1 MRRRAALFAV
11 LVVLTACAQ
20 CSNWK
25 SEKNVLGDTGAKPA
39 GTEAAATVDQIIDRY
54 VEAIGGPG
62 ASRGVT
68 TIQAKGTFE
77 LPEMK
82 ITGSLEFYA
91 KVPNKSGT
99 IVRTPDDSIFVIQA
113 FDGTV
118 GWERSLRSEEGRIA
132 VRQIKGAEL
141 NQLSLDSD
149 FHREFKLKE
158 IYPRM
163 TLKGRVKVDDRDAQA
178 IEAVPNAGSRETLY
192 FDVQT
197 GLLVRR
203 DMTAYLPTGETPS
216 EVYFDDYKPVTGASG
231 LKIAYTRTIIF
242 PEGTEGNTILRFK
255 EARANVQL
263 NDSTFSMPR
272 Q

>member
-1 MRRRAALFAV
+1 MRRRVVLVAV
-11 LVVLTACAQ
+11 LVALTACVQ
-20 CSNWK
+20 CSHLK
-25 SEKNVLGDTGAKPA
+25 SEKNVLGDTEGKAAVP
-39 GTEAAATVDQIIDRY
+39 EAASTVDQIIDKY

-62 ASRGVT
+62 AARGVT
-68 TIQAKGTFE
+68 SIQAKGTFE

-113 FDGTV
+113 FDGAI
-118 GWERSLRSEEGRIA
+118 GWERSLKSEEGRIA

-141 NQLSLDSD
+141 NQIRLDSD

-163 TLKGRVKVDDRDAQA
+163 SLKGRVKVDDRDANV
-178 IEAVPNAGSRETLY
+178 IEAVPSAGSPETLY
-192 FDVQT
+192 FDAQT

-203 DMTAYLPTGETPS
+203 DMTAYIPTGETPS
-216 EVYFDDYKPVTGASG
+216 EVYFDDYKPVTGATG